1 MLQRILFVLLLF
13 FCAPALAACNSP
25 IKFAAL
31 TWESGQFTSAVLR
44 LISERGYECKTTEI
58 PGSGPAQENALSQD
72 DIQVI
77 GEVWVG
83 RSEIMNK
90 ALEEKKAEM
99 VGDTLKGGAEQGWYV
114 PDYVWEQNPELRS
127 YKDLE
132 RFSQL
137 FLDSSSGRKPRF
149 MNCPSGWTCEIFN
162 TRLLSTTG
170 LGKTYENVHPGTGA
184 ALDAEISSAYEQ
196 KKPLLFY
203 YWQPTGL
210 MAKYKFKA
218 LEFPKNEQECWN
230 SLLEK
235 DGDKNCVT
243 GFPVSKL
250 SIAIST
256 PFKQAHPDLVEFFEK
271 IQFTP
276 DELNGAIL
284 QMAENKRDGTAQAEL
299 FLKEHPEVWKQWVS
313 PEAAARLDDWTGQT
327 AAVSSIF
334 PDWSIQNSLNSG
346 LKSVV
351 GKYGESFRQVSGFI
365 TRYLLSPTVQVLSA
379 IPAWL
384 MILITAVLA
393 WHSTRSV
400 IFAVVCAVG
409 LFVIG
414 AFGLWP
420 ALLQTLALLIC
431 AVIVTVVIGI
441 PIGIF
446 VAGRPRVYRV
456 LQPVLDVM
464 QTMPSF
470 VYLIPVLMLF
480 GLGNV
485 PALFATVIYAIAPLI
500 RLTAL
505 GILQISRE
513 MHETGT
519 AFGTN
524 RWQMLRWVILPLAK
538 PSIMAG
544 INQAVMMSLSMVVLA
559 SMIGAPGLGEQVLEA
574 VQTLNVGQGV
584 QAGGAIVILAVII
597 DRITQ
602 AYGNRRRTR

>member
-1 MLQRILFVLLLF
+1 MLQRIAFVFFILF
-13 FCAPALAACNSP
+13 ASPALAACDVP

-31 TWESGQFTSAVLR
+31 TWESGQFTSAVMR
-44 LISERGYECKTTEI
+44 LITERGYQCKTTEV
-58 PGSGPAQENALSQD
+58 PGSGPAQENALAQN

-83 RSEIMNK
+83 RSDVMNK
-90 ALEEKKAEM
+90 ALEEKKAAM
-99 VGDTLKGGAEQGWYV
+99 VGDTLKGGAQQGWYV

-132 RFSQL
+132 RFSGL
-137 FLDSSSGRKPRF
+137 FLDSASGRKPRF

-162 TRLLSTTG
+162 TRLLHTTG
-170 LGKTYENVHPGTGA
+170 LDKTYDNVHPGTGA

-210 MAKYKFKA
+210 MAKYQFKA
-218 LEFPKNEQECWN
+218 LEFPKNEAECWS

-243 GFPVSKL
+243 GFPVSNL
-250 SIAIST
+250 SIAVST
-256 PFKQAHPDLVEFFEK
+256 PFKERHPDLMQFFGK
-271 IQFTP
+271 IQFTA

-284 QMAENKRDGTAQAEL
+284 QMTESKRDGTAQAEL
-299 FLKEHPEVWKQWVS
+299 FLKEHPDVWKKWVS
-313 PEAAARLDDWTGQT
+313 ADAAANLQEWTGQSVAT
-327 AAVSSIF
+327 STIF
-334 PDWSIQNSLNSG
+334 PDWSIENGLNSG

-365 TRYLLSPTVQVLSA
+365 TRYLLSPTVQLLSA
-379 IPAWL
+379 IPPWL
-384 MILITAVLA
+384 LILVTAVLA

-400 IFAVVCAVG
+400 IFAVTCAIG

-414 AFGLWP
+414 AFGLWT

-431 AVIVTVVIGI
+431 AVILTVVIGI

-485 PALFATVIYAIAPLI
+485 PALFATIIYAIAPLI

>member
-1 MLQRILFVLLLF
+1 MLQRFIFVLLLF
-13 FCAPALAACNSP
+13 FSAPALAACDSP
-25 IKFAAL
+25 VKFAAL

-44 LISERGYECKTTEI
+44 LISERGYECKTSEI
-58 PGSGPAQENALSQD
+58 PGSGPAQENALSQN

-90 ALEEKKAEM
+90 ALEEKKADM

-137 FLDSSSGRKPRF
+137 FLDSASGRKPRF

-162 TRLLSTTG
+162 TRLLRTTG

-243 GFPVSKL
+243 GFPVSQL

-284 QMAENKRDGTAQAEL
+284 QMTENKRDGTAQAEL
-299 FLKEHPEVWKQWVS
+299 FLKEHPEVWKKWVS
-313 PEAAARLDDWTGQT
+313 PEAATRLEDWTGQ
-327 AAVSSIF
+327 AAVVSSIF

-384 MILITAVLA
+384 MILITAALA

-400 IFAVVCAVG
+400 IFAIVCAVG

>member
-1 MLQRILFVLLLF
+1 MLQRIVFVFLLF
-13 FCAPALAACNSP
+13 LSAPALAACNSP
-25 IKFAAL
+25 VKFAAL
-31 TWESGQFTSAVLR
+31 TWESGQFTTAVLR
-44 LISERGYECKTTEI
+44 LITEHGYQCKTNEI
-58 PGSGPAQENALSQD
+58 PGSGPAQENALSQN

-99 VGDTLKGGAEQGWYV
+99 VGDTLKGGAEQGWYI
-114 PDYVWEQNPELRS
+114 PDYVWEENPELRS

-132 RFSQL
+132 RFSKL
-137 FLDSSSGRKPRF
+137 FLDSASGNMPRF

-162 TRLLSTTG
+162 TRLLRTTG
-170 LGKTYENVHPGTGA
+170 LDKTFANVHPGTGA

-218 LEFPKNEQECWN
+218 LQFPKNESECWS

-243 GFPVSKL
+243 GFAVSNL

-256 PFKQAHPDLVEFFEK
+256 PFKQQHPDLVQFFDK
-271 IQFTP
+271 LQFTP
-276 DELNGAIL
+276 DQLNGAIL
-284 QMAENKRDGTAQAEL
+284 QMTESKRDGTAQAEL
-299 FLKEHPEVWKQWVS
+299 FLKEHPEIWKKWVS
-313 PEAAARLDDWTGQT
+313 AEAAQNLSAWADQSVV
-327 AAVSSIF
+327 VSSIF
-334 PDWSIQNSLNSG
+334 PDWSIQNSLNNG

-351 GKYGESFRQVSGFI
+351 GKYGESFRQMSGFI
-365 TRYLLSPTVQVLSA
+365 TRYLLSPTVQVLSL
-379 IPAWL
+379 IPAWVL
-384 MILITAVLA
+384 ILITAILG
-393 WHSTRSV
+393 WHSTRSFV
-400 IFAVVCAVG
+400 FAAVCAVG

-414 AFGLWP
+414 AFGLWT
-420 ALLQTLALLIC
+420 ALLQTLALLVC
-431 AVIVTVVIGI
+431 AVIITVVIGV

>member
-1 MLQRILFVLLLF
+1 MLQRIVFVFLLF
-13 FCAPALAACNSP
+13 FSAPALAACESP
-25 IKFAAL
+25 VKFAAL

-44 LISERGYECKTTEI
+44 LIAERGYQCKTTEI
-58 PGSGPAQENALSQD
+58 PGSGPAQENALSQN

-83 RSEIMNK
+83 RSEVMNK
-90 ALEEKKAEM
+90 ALQENKAAM
-99 VGDTLKGGAEQGWYV
+99 VGDTLKGGAQQGWYV
-114 PDYVWEQNPELRS
+114 PDYVWEQNPQLRS

-137 FLDSSSGRKPRF
+137 FLDSASGPKPRF

-162 TRLLSTTG
+162 TRLLRTTG
-170 LGKTYENVHPGTGA
+170 LDKTFDNVHPGTGA

-210 MAKYKFKA
+210 MAKYTFKA
-218 LEFPKNEQECWN
+218 LQFPKNESECWS

-243 GFPVSKL
+243 GFPVSNL
-250 SIAIST
+250 SIAVST
-256 PFKQAHPDLVEFFEK
+256 PFKEQHPDLMQFFEK
-271 IQFTP
+271 IQFTA
-276 DELNGAIL
+276 DQLNGAIL
-284 QMAENKRDGTAQAEL
+284 QMTESKRDGTLQAEQ
-299 FLKEHPEVWKQWVS
+299 FIKEHPEVWQQWVS
-313 PEAAARLDDWTGQT
+313 PEAASRLQAWTGQT

-334 PDWSIQNSLNSG
+334 PDWSIQDKLNSG

-351 GKYGESFRQVSGFI
+351 GTYGESFRQVSGFL
-365 TRYLLSPTVQVLSA
+365 TRYLLSPTVQGLAA

-384 MILITAVLA
+384 LILLTAALA
-393 WHSTRSV
+393 WHSTRSI
-400 IFAVVCAVG
+400 IFAVACAIG
-409 LFVIG
+409 LYVIG
-414 AFGLWP
+414 AFGLWA

-431 AVIVTVVIGI
+431 AVIITVVIGI

-446 VAGRPRVYRV
+446 VAARPRVHRV

-559 SMIGAPGLGEQVLEA
+559 SMIGAPGLGERVLEA

-584 QAGGAIVILAVII
+584 QAGSAIVILAVII

>member
-1 MLQRILFVLLLF
+1 MLQRYIFVLLF
-13 FCAPALAACNSP
+13 FFSAPALAACNSP
-25 IKFAAL
+25 VKFAAL

-44 LISERGYECKTTEI
+44 MITERGYDCKTSEI
-58 PGSGPAQENALSQD
+58 PGSGPAQENALSQN

-83 RSEIMNK
+83 RSDILNK
-90 ALEEKKAEM
+90 ALQEKKAEM
-99 VGDTLKGGAEQGWYV
+99 VGDTLEGGAEQGWYV

-132 RFSQL
+132 KFSNL
-137 FLDSSSGRKPRF
+137 FMDTAGGRKPRF

-162 TRLLSTTG
+162 TRLLQTTG

-218 LEFPKNEQECWN
+218 LEFPKNEQECWD

-250 SIAIST
+250 SIAISS
-256 PFKQAHPDLVEFFEK
+256 PFKEQHPDLVEFFNK

-276 DELNGAIL
+276 DQLNGAIL
-284 QMAENKRDGTAQAEL
+284 QMTENKRDGAAQAEL
-299 FLKEHPEVWKQWVS
+299 FLKEHPEVWKKWVT
-313 PEAAARLDDWTGQT
+313 PEAATRLQEWTGQP
-327 AAVSSIF
+327 AASSSIF

-365 TRYLLSPTVQVLSA
+365 TRYLLNPTVQALSA

-384 MILITAVLA
+384 LILVTVGLA
-393 WHSTRSV
+393 WHSTRSM
-400 IFAVVCAVG
+400 IFAVICGIG

-431 AVIVTVVIGI
+431 AVIITVVIGV

-456 LQPVLDVM
+456 LQPILDIM

-505 GILQISRE
+505 GILQISKE

-544 INQAVMMSLSMVVLA
+544 INQTVMMSLSMVVLA